1 MLTTWCHSDMAELP
15 ETLQGDHPVQQVL
28 RQEIWGRL
36 NERNQHFMAVLV
48 GPEGSGKSYTSLKI
62 AELVDPTFTAE
73 RVMFNPADFLEQ
85 LQEWKAAGETKGKMV
100 VVDEAGV
107 GIGTRSWY
115 EKDQIK
121 LNKVL
126 QVIRDENMG
135 IIFTVPSLKDLDSQ
149 ARRRLRAYCEMVNLQ
164 EGRYADMKFLRW
176 LPKRDDKNKTYRK
189 YPIVRINGDHR
200 KITRLRFAPPT
211 TELSRAY
218 NQRKATFQAQ
228 LYDEAESEFRG
239 DDDQEMSVKEI
250 AEEIVSNGVDEYI
263 SIHSTNKTEYVDAEL
278 IEVDY
283 EISRRDAKKVKKL
296 VQRSNDDEP
305 QSTDPQPA

>member
-1 MLTTWCHSDMAELP
+1 MAELP
-15 ETLQGDHPVQQVL
+15 ETLVGNHPVQLVL

-62 AELVDPTFTAE
+62 AELVDPTFSAE
-73 RVMFNPADFLEQ
+73 RVMFDPADFLEK

-164 EGRYADMKFLRW
+164 EGKYADMKFLRW

-189 YPIVRINGDHR
+189 YPVVRVNGDHR
-200 KITRLRFAPPT
+200 KIRRLRFAPPT
-211 TELSRAY
+211 PELSRAY
-218 NQRKATFQAQ
+218 NERKATFQAQ

-239 DDDQEMSVKEI
+239 DDEQSMSVKEI
-250 AEEIVSNGVDEYI
+250 AQEIIDDGYNDFI
-263 SIHSTNKTEYVDAEL
+263 SVHSTNKTEYIDAGL

-283 EISRRDAKKVKKL
+283 DISQRASKKVKKL
-296 VQRSNDDEP
+296 IERHRQNQDSEGT
-305 QSTDPQPA
+305 QEAHPA

>member
-1 MLTTWCHSDMAELP
+1 MTELP
-15 ETLQGDHPVQQVL
+15 ESLQGMHPVQQVL

-36 NERNQHFMAVLV
+36 NERNQHFMAVVV

-85 LQEWKAAGETKGKMV
+85 LQTWKEAGETQGKMV

-135 IIFTVPSLKDLDSQ
+135 IIFTVPALKDLDSQ

-189 YPIVRINGDHR
+189 YPIARVNGNHR
-200 KITRLRFAPPT
+200 KITRLRFTLPSAT
-211 TELSRAY
+211 LRKDY
-218 NQRKATFQAQ
+218 NARKATFQAA
-228 LYDEAESEFRG
+228 LYDDAESEFR
-239 DDDQEMSVKEI
+239 DDQEQEMSVKEI
-250 AEEIVSNGVDEYI
+250 AQEIIDDGYKDFI
-263 SIHSTNKTEYVDAEL
+263 SVHSTNKTEYIDAGL

-283 EISRRDAKKVKKL
+283 DISQRASKKVKKL
-296 VQRSNDDEP
+296 IERHRQNQDSDATQEAH
-305 QSTDPQPA
+305 PA

>member
-1 MLTTWCHSDMAELP
+1 MAELP
-15 ETLQGDHPVQQVL
+15 ETLVGDHPVQLVL

-164 EGRYADMKFLRW
+164 EGKYADMKFLRW

-189 YPIVRINGDHR
+189 YPVVRVNGDHR
-200 KITRLRFAPPT
+200 KIRRLRFAPPT
-211 TELSRAY
+211 PELSRAY

-239 DDDQEMSVKEI
+239 DDDQISEQDI
-250 AEEIVSNGVDEYI
+250 ADKIIDNGIEQYKAVANGNGIEYI
-263 SIHSTNKTEYVDAEL
+263 DSDL
-278 IEVDY
+278 IQLDY
-283 EISRRDAKKVKKL
+283 ETSGRKAKRVQKLLERYEKQQSQSDTTDADAHA
-296 VQRSNDDEP
+296 R
-305 QSTDPQPA
+305 A

>member
-1 MLTTWCHSDMAELP
+1 MAELP
-15 ETLQGDHPVQQVL
+15 ETLVGNHPVQLVL

-48 GPEGSGKSYTSLKI
+48 GPEGSGKSYTALKI
-62 AELVDPTFTAE
+62 AEFVDPTFSAE
-73 RVMFNPADFLEQ
+73 RVMFDPADFLEQ

-149 ARRRLRAYCEMVNLQ
+149 ARRRLRAYCEMVHLQ
-164 EGRYADMKFLRW
+164 EGKYADMKFLRW
-176 LPKRDDKNKTYRK
+176 LPKRDDKN
-189 YPIVRINGDHR
+189 N
-200 KITRLRFAPPT
+200 KIRRLRFAPPT
-211 TELSRAY
+211 PELSRAY
-218 NQRKATFQAQ
+218 NQRKAAFQSK

-239 DDDQEMSVKEI
+239 DDEQSMSVTEI
-250 AEEIVSNGVDEYI
+250 AEEIVANGVEEYI

-296 VQRSNDDEP
+296 VQRQNDED
-305 QSTDPQPA
+305 TGKADPQPA